1 MAKRK
6 AKKAKNKPAPTK
18 KAPSKKK
25 KASAAAPKGAAKSKA
40 KKAKGSKPVKKTKT
54 SKSVAKVSPKK
65 SALKKRPKP
74 VVTAKAPAKKSK
86 PSPKSPAKKPA
97 TKTSKPTGK
106 TAKPGGTKLM
116 IPPPLL
122 NSDYLPLWFGGDGLT
137 DCFRKLGVATIGE
150 LRTKTEEDVL
160 KAGGTSALVRIK
172 ARIERIEE
180 RALAPKLEPPA
191 LGAAPPMSET
201 FAYFLKPSQIEHAIG
216 ASGGRSQICDI
227 VHRPNST
234 QVTVRLSDGR
244 EGLIPLDDEPEL
256 VRPAAGVWRDVT
268 VPLDQLELVSRDHR
282 REELEDSTPE
292 EIEELLSIY
301 KLKGTEP
308 VVRIDAILDYE
319 FSTFG
324 REW

>member
-6 AKKAKNKPAPTK
+6 AKKAKNKPATTK

-25 KASAAAPKGAAKSKA
+25 KASAAAPKGSAKSKV
-40 KKAKGSKPVKKTKT
+40 KKAKASKPTGKKAKT
-54 SKSVAKVSPKK
+54 AKPAAKT

-74 VVTAKAPAKKSK
+74 VLTAKSPAKKKSK
-86 PSPKSPAKKPA
+86 SVATPAAKKPA

-137 DCFRKLGVATIGE
+137 SCFRKLGVATIGE

-201 FAYFLKPSQIEHAIG
+201 FAYFLKPSQVEHAIG

-234 QVTVRLSDGR
+234 QVTVRLSGGR
-244 EGLIPLDDEPEL
+244 EALPAYEDEPEL
-256 VRPAAGVWRDVT
+256 VRPVTGGWRDVT

-282 REELEDSTPE
+282 REELEDATLE